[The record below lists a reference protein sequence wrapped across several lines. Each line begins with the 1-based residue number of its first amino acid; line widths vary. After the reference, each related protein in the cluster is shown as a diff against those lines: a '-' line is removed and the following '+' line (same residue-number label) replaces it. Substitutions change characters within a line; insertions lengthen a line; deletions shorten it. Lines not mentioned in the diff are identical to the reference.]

1 MICWFFVGVLL
12 AIVSDIAKKWKFK
25 REQLPIRQTN
35 ASCFEYQSQGPI
47 IDIEPVEV
55 LEDEQD
61 EEETP
66 AILLAR
72 ADIDRYEATKCVYID
87 LLDALEEEARTIQI
101 ELDSPNTADK
111 RRTTLA
117 RRKSTLLGKI
127 ATTTSKLYTLDR
139 QIEKAYQGV

>member
-1 MICWFFVGVLL
+1 MIFWFFVGVLL
-12 AIVSDIAKKWKFK
+12 AIVADMAKKGKFK
-25 REQLPIRQTN
+25 RKQLLPHPANT
-35 ASCFEYQSQGPI
+35 ACFEYKIPI

-66 AILLAR
+66 AVLLAR
-72 ADIDRYEATKCVYID
+72 ADIDRYEATKSVYID
-87 LLDALEEEARTIQI
+87 LLDALDEETRIIQT
-101 ELDSPNTADK
+101 ELDKPETADK

-139 QIEKAYQGV
+139 QIEKAYQSI

>member
-12 AIVSDIAKKWKFK
+12 AIVSDIAKKRQFK
-25 REQLPIRQTN
+25 HKQLPIRQTN

-55 LEDEQD
+55 LEDEQG
-61 EEETP
+61 EEDP
-66 AILLAR
+66 ATLLAR
-72 ADIDRYEATKCVYID
+72 SDIDRYEATKIVYID
-87 LLDALEEEARTIQI
+87 LLDALEEETRIIQS
-101 ELDSPNTADK
+101 ELNKPETSDK

-139 QIEKAYQGV
+139 QIERAYQGV